1 MPSEP
6 WSAGLNWFD
15 TANMYSIGASEEI
28 LGNALKRWKPDRDEL
43 VIQTKVNQKMGT
55 GPNRAG
61 SSRKAIMSEIDHSL
75 KRLQL
80 DYVDVYILHRWDWDT
95 PIEETMEAMNDVV
108 KTGKARYI
116 GASAMFA
123 WQFEKAYMT
132 AKMHGWANFITM
144 QNHLNLLYRED
155 EREMI
160 PVCRQYDMA
169 LTPYSPLA
177 SGHLCRP
184 TWDSDSVRSRT
195 DQVMVNKY
203 DGARDNDMKIVAR
216 VAEVAERH
224 EVPMSRVA
232 LAWHWARGVEAPIVG
247 CSRPER
253 VDDAVAALDVE
264 LSAEE
269 LAYLEEPYVAHELV
283 GPLGRPGEKP
293 LAGTTDPNAK

>member
-1 MPSEP
+1 MALAATTFQPSTIGNSVEYKKLGRSGLDVPGICVGCMGFGDLNRWGRP
-6 WSAGLNWFD
+6 WLIGQDKADEVVKHALDLGLNWFD

-108 KTGKARYI
+108 KAGKARYI

-155 EREMI
+155 EGLRRRWRGLH
-160 PVCRQYDMA
+160 PVQPKR
-169 LTPYSPLA
+169 LRLLLP
-177 SGHLCRP
+177 
-184 TWDSDSVRSRT
+184 
-195 DQVMVNKY
+195 
-203 DGARDNDMKIVAR
+203 
-216 VAEVAERH
+216 
-224 EVPMSRVA
+224 
-232 LAWHWARGVEAPIVG
+232 
-247 CSRPER
+247 
-253 VDDAVAALDVE
+253 
-264 LSAEE
+264 
-269 LAYLEEPYVAHELV
+269 
-283 GPLGRPGEKP
+283 PLGQQAQPQRERLQDRREVRRHQGSRRAHRQPH
-293 LAGTTDPNAK
+293 